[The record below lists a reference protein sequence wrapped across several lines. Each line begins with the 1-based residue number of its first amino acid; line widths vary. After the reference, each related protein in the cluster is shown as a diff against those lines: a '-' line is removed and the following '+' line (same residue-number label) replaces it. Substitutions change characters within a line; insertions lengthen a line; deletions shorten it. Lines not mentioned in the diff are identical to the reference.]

1 MVPHVIAICDH
12 YRYDKYNNSF
22 LMVFALLFL
31 NAVDSQS
38 NSTCK
43 HLIKSFEQIPRL
55 TGSLYLDFAGSLVK
69 IHVINFS
76 NFIVFV

>member
-1 MVPHVIAICDH
+1 MVPHVVAICDH

-31 NAVDSQS
+31 NSVDSQS

-43 HLIKSFEQIPRL
+43 HLIKSFELIPRL

-76 NFIVFV
+76 SFIVFV

>member
-1 MVPHVIAICDH
+1 MVTHVVAICDH

-22 LMVFALLFL
+22 LMVFVLLFL
-31 NAVDSQS
+31 NSVDSQS

>member
-1 MVPHVIAICDH
+1 MVPHVVATCDH

-31 NAVDSQS
+31 NSVDSQS

-55 TGSLYLDFAGSLVK
+55 TGSLNLDFAKSLVK